1 MKTKPLNPSAKGIA
15 DNEKARVIYKQYELF
30 GPGSRA
36 QEPKS
41 IDQQTKFE
49 SIAKTIGE
57 SAKAEPK
64 LQPGKTQTGE

>member
-1 MKTKPLNPSAKGIA
+1 MKTKPLNPSAKGNA
-15 DNEKARVIYKQYELF
+15 DYEKARVIYKQYELF

-41 IDQQTKFE
+41 IDHQTKFE
-49 SIAKTIGE
+49 SIARTISA

-64 LQPGKTQTGE
+64 LQPGKTQSGD

>member
-49 SIAKTIGE
+49 SIARTIGA

-64 LQPGKTQTGE
+64 LQRGKTQAGE